1 MEFLMCQPALQHPA
15 VAALG
20 SVVTSVLWDSGHKL
34 SALTVSQN
42 HSHGSN
48 TKKKLRESA
57 NVAVSFK
64 FGQSA

>member
-1 MEFLMCQPALQHPA
+1 MAFLKRQHPT

-20 SVVTSVLWDSGHKL
+20 SVVPSRLWDSVHKL

-42 HSHGSN
+42 YSHGSN
-48 TKKKLRESA
+48 TKKMRESA
-57 NVAVSFK
+57 NVAVSVK